1 MSIFRCMLTQSLI
14 NRLLVP
20 IYLQAQAV
28 QTIMYEAKRKK
39 NRSRKRKEKRKKR
52 NLNVH

>member
-39 NRSRKRKEKRKKR
+39 KIEAEKGKRREKKGI
-52 NLNVH
+52 